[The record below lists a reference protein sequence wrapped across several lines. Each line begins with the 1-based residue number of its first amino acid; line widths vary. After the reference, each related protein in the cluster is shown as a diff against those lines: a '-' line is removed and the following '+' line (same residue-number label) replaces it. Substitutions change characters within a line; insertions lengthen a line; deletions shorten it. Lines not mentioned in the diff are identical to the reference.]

1 MQNAIRYAVTNL
13 MLAAS
18 AFAGVTIRSPA
29 PGSTSASPVHFVA
42 TASSSAPITAMRIYV
57 DNVSVFA
64 TSASNLDTQ
73 VSLNPGSH
81 NVVVQAW
88 DATGAVFQSPEAI
101 TVSASPPNVVAV
113 SSPSDGSTVS
123 SPFQVVAS
131 ASGPNLITALQIYM
145 DDQLV
150 FTNNAASLNTQV
162 SSNPGTHNLVVQAWD
177 TTGTTYKQRVTVNVV
192 SGGVVNV
199 SSPAN
204 NATISSPFQVVGS
217 ASGPNPIT
225 AMQIYLDGQ
234 LVLTNNSSS
243 LNNSV
248 NAGTGSHSLVVQAW
262 DSTGAYYKQGL
273 TINVTSSVPPNAIVQ
288 SEIQN
293 MGGWESCSVCAGAGG
308 GGPVAGFS
316 MLEFLSSPSLS
327 GSSAQFSIWGSTP
340 YANALWWKQLGGNN
354 AISNFQ
360 YDLDFY
366 MTQPQLAQALEFDVN
381 QSTGNTKFIFGT
393 QCNIRDGGVWDIWDT
408 AGGAWRP
415 TNIACLPPTA
425 YAWHHL
431 TWEFQRTSTQTI
443 FVALTLD
450 GVKHYLNQAYSAKPW
465 SGTEINVAFQMDGD
479 YAQHPYSVWLDNV
492 TLSYW

>member
-1 MQNAIRYAVTNL
+1 MEESYVRNAMRYVMANL

-18 AFAGVTIRSPA
+18 AFAGVTISSPA

-42 TASSSAPITAMRIYV
+42 SASSSAPITAMQIYV
-57 DNVSVFA
+57 DNVSVFG
-64 TSASNLDTQ
+64 TSAASLDTR
-73 VSLNPGSH
+73 VAMSTGSH
-81 NVVVQAW
+81 FVVVQAW
-88 DATGAVFQSPEAI
+88 DSTGAVFKAPETISVTTASG
-101 TVSASPPNVVAV
+101 VSV
-113 SSPSDGSTVS
+113 SSPTNNATVS
-123 SPFQVVAS
+123 SPFQVVA
-131 ASGPNLITALQIYM
+131 TA
-145 DDQLV
+145 
-150 FTNNAASLNTQV
+150 
-162 SSNPGTHNLVVQAWD
+162 
-177 TTGTTYKQRVTVNVV
+177 
-192 SGGVVNV
+192 
-199 SSPAN
+199 
-204 NATISSPFQVVGS
+204 S

-225 AMQIYLDGQ
+225 AMQIYLDNQ
-234 LVLTNNSSS
+234 LVLTSNGSS

-273 TINVTSSVPPNAIVQ
+273 TINVASSVPPNANVQ

-293 MGGWESCSVCAGAGG
+293 MGGWESCSACAGAGG

-316 MLEFLSSPSLS
+316 MFQFLSSPSLS

-408 AGGAWRP
+408 AGGTWRP
-415 TNIACLPPTA
+415 TNIACSPPTA
-425 YAWHHL
+425 YTWHHL

-492 TLSYW
+492 KLSYW